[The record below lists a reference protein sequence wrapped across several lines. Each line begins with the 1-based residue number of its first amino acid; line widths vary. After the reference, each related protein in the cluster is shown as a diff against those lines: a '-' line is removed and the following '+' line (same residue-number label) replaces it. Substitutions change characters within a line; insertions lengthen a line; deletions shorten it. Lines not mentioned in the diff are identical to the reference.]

1 MLDKV
6 DLSRKLG
13 KNEYRQA
20 VKELGARIGELQRR
34 QRAEGIPVMVVF
46 EGWEG
51 SGKGAQMNQLITP
64 LDPRGFKVQ
73 NVTDAFMSDTFYPP
87 MHPFWRTI
95 PPAGRMS
102 IYNRSWYRKAIDSWR
117 IPKDTGHREMERKL
131 EEIRSFERQLVNG
144 GYLLIK
150 LFLHID
156 RSEQKKRLQSLK
168 SEEGQGVRGKEEL
181 KAYKN
186 YDSILPIL
194 EEVIRETDRAYAP
207 WTIVEAH
214 DRRFATIKVLSVVAR
229 ALEDRLSQPPASEPA
244 EPSALSELEETV
256 TTPTVLSKVDLS
268 QNSDNVDK
276 KEVASLQRR
285 IRRME
290 YVLYRKRRPMVI
302 AFEGWDAAGKG
313 GCIKRLTQEMDPRG
327 YEVIPVGAPN
337 DFERR
342 HHYLWRFWQ
351 DFPKAGHVAIFDRT
365 WYGRV
370 LVERVE
376 GLCSQLEW
384 QRAYSEINDME
395 KQWHDS
401 GAIVM
406 KFWLQIDKDEQ
417 LRRFQSREQTPEKKW
432 KITDEDWRNR
442 EKWDLY
448 EKAVEEMLWRTST
461 PYAPWTIVEANYKP
475 YARLKVLRTVL
486 SMGEKALKE
495 GNKG

>member
-1 MLDKV
+1 MLEKV

-13 KNEYRQA
+13 KKEYRQA
-20 VKELGARIGELQRR
+20 VKELGAKIGELQRQ
-34 QRAEGIPVMVVF
+34 QREAGIPVMVVF

-51 SGKGAQMNQLITP
+51 AGKGAQMNQLILP
-64 LDPRGFKVQ
+64 LDPRGFRVQ
-73 NVTDAFMSDTFYPP
+73 NVTDSFTSDPFYPP
-87 MHPFWRTI
+87 MYPFWNAI

-117 IPKDTGHREMERKL
+117 EPNEGNRGLERKL
-131 EEIRSFERQLVNG
+131 EEIRSFERQLADG

-156 RSEQKKRLQSLK
+156 RSEQKKRLQRLK
-168 SEEGQGVRGKEEL
+168 SDGSKGVRGQEEL
-181 KAYKN
+181 NAYKN
-186 YDSILPIL
+186 YDSILPVL
-194 EEVIRETDRAYAP
+194 EEVMRETDRAYAP

-214 DRRFATIKVLSVVAR
+214 DRRFATVKVLSVVAR
-229 ALEDRLSQPPASEPA
+229 ALENRLNQPKVETAKEPA
-244 EPSALSELEETV
+244 MLSELEEAV

-268 QNSDNVDK
+268 LEPEDNYK
-276 KEVASLQRR
+276 KEMASLQRK

-290 YVLYRKRRPMVI
+290 YTLYRKRRPMVL

-376 GLCSQLEW
+376 GYCSPLEW
-384 QRAYSEINDME
+384 RRAYSEINDME

-417 LRRFQSREQTPEKKW
+417 LRRFQSREETPEKNW

-461 PYAPWTIVEANYKP
+461 PYAPWTIVEANSKAYG
-475 YARLKVLRTVL
+475 RLKVLRTVL
-486 SMGEKALKE
+486 ERGEEALE
-495 GNKG
+495 GR

>member
-1 MLDKV
+1 MLEKV

-13 KNEYRQA
+13 KKEYRQA
-20 VKELGARIGELQRR
+20 VKELGAKIGDLQRR
-34 QRAEGIPVMVVF
+34 QREAGIPVMVVF

-51 SGKGAQMNQLITP
+51 AGKGAQMNQLILP
-64 LDPRGFKVQ
+64 LDPRGFRVQ
-73 NVTDAFMSDTFYPP
+73 NVTDSFTSDPFYPP
-87 MHPFWRTI
+87 MYPFWNAI

-117 IPKDTGHREMERKL
+117 EPNEGNQGLERKL
-131 EEIRSFERQLVNG
+131 GEIRSFERQLADG

-156 RSEQKKRLQSLK
+156 RSEQKKRLQRLK
-168 SEEGQGVRGKEEL
+168 GDGSKGVRGQDEL
-181 KAYKN
+181 NAYKN
-186 YDSILPIL
+186 YDSILPVL
-194 EEVIRETDRAYAP
+194 EEVMRETDRAYAP

-214 DRRFATIKVLSVVAR
+214 DRRFATVKVLSVVAR
-229 ALEDRLSQPPASEPA
+229 ALENRLNQPKVEVAKEPVV
-244 EPSALSELEETV
+244 LSELEEAV

-268 QNSDNVDK
+268 LEPDDNYK
-276 KEVASLQRR
+276 KEMGSLQRR

-290 YVLYRKRRPMVI
+290 YTLYRKRRPMVL

-313 GCIKRLTQEMDPRG
+313 GCIKRLTEEMDPRG

-376 GLCSQLEW
+376 GYCSPLDW
-384 QRAYSEINDME
+384 RRAYSEINDME

-417 LRRFQSREQTPEKKW
+417 LRRFQSREETPEKNW

-461 PYAPWTIVEANYKP
+461 PYAPWTIVEANSKA

-486 SMGEKALKE
+486 ERGEEAL
-495 GNKG
+495 

>member
-1 MLDKV
+1 MLEKV

-13 KNEYRQA
+13 KKEYLQA

-34 QRAEGIPVMVVF
+34 QREEGIPVMVVF

-51 SGKGAQMNQLITP
+51 SGKGAQMNQLILP
-64 LDPRGFKVQ
+64 LDPRGFRVQ
-73 NVTDAFMSDTFYPP
+73 NITDSFTSDPFYPP
-87 MHPFWRTI
+87 MYPFWNAI
-95 PPAGRMS
+95 PPAGRMA
-102 IYNRSWYRKAIDSWR
+102 IYNRSWYRKAIETWR
-117 IPKDTGHREMERKL
+117 IADESRHGQLERKL
-131 EEIRSFERQLVNG
+131 EEIRSFERQLVDG

-156 RSEQKKRLQSLK
+156 RSEQKKRLQRLK
-168 SEEGQGVRGKEEL
+168 SDESQGVRGEEEL
-181 KAYKN
+181 NSYRN
-186 YDSILPIL
+186 YDSILPVL
-194 EEVIRETDRAYAP
+194 EEVIRETDRAHAP
-207 WTIVEAH
+207 WTIVEGH
-214 DRRFATIKVLSVVAR
+214 DRRFATVKVLSVVAR
-229 ALEDRLSQPPASEPA
+229 ALEARLNQPPAPVPQSPA
-244 EPSALSELEETV
+244 TLSPLEEVV

-268 QNSDNVDK
+268 QEPEGGK
-276 KEVASLQRR
+276 KEILSLQRR

-290 YVLYRKRRPMVI
+290 YVLYRKRRPMVV

-313 GCIKRLTQEMDPRG
+313 GCIKRLTEEMDPRG

-351 DFPKAGHVAIFDRT
+351 NFPKAGHVAIFDRT

-376 GLCSQLEW
+376 GFCSQLEW

-401 GAIVM
+401 GAIVI

-417 LRRFQSREQTPEKKW
+417 LRRFQSREETPEKNW

-442 EKWDLY
+442 ERWDLY

-461 PYAPWTIVEANYKP
+461 PYAPWTIVEANSKA

-486 SMGEKALKE
+486 ERGEESLL
-495 GNKG
+495 

>member
-1 MLDKV
+1 MLEKV

-13 KNEYRQA
+13 KDEYRQS
-20 VKELGARIGELQRR
+20 VKELGARLGELQRR
-34 QRAEGIPVMVVF
+34 QREAGIPVMVVF

-51 SGKGAQMNQLITP
+51 SGKGAQMNQLILP
-64 LDPRGFKVQ
+64 LDPRGFRVQ
-73 NVTDAFMSDTFYPP
+73 NITDSFMSDPFYPA
-87 MHPFWRTI
+87 MYPFWRAI

-102 IYNRSWYRKAIDSWR
+102 IYNRSWYRKAIELWR
-117 IPKDTGHREMERKL
+117 APEESRQGEMEKKL
-131 EEIRSFERQLVNG
+131 EEIRSFERQLVDG

-156 RSEQKKRLQSLK
+156 RSEQKKRLQRLK
-168 SEEGQGVRGKEEL
+168 SDETKGARGQEEL
-181 KAYKN
+181 NAYKN
-186 YDSILPIL
+186 YDDILPVL
-194 EEVIRETDRAYAP
+194 EEVIRETDRAHSP

-214 DRRFATIKVLSVVAR
+214 DRRFATVKVLSVVAR
-229 ALEDRLSQPPASEPA
+229 ALENRLNQPKIETVKEPVV
-244 EPSALSELEETV
+244 LSELEEAV

-268 QNSDNVDK
+268 LEPDDSYK
-276 KEVASLQRR
+276 KEMSSLQRR

-290 YVLYRKRRPMVI
+290 YALYRDRRPMVV

-376 GLCSQLEW
+376 GLCSPLEW
-384 QRAYSEINDME
+384 KRAYSEINDME

-417 LRRFQSREQTPEKKW
+417 LRRFQSREETPEKKW
-432 KITDEDWRNR
+432 KITEEDWRNR

-461 PYAPWTIVEANYKP
+461 PYAPWAIVEANSKD

-486 SMGEKALKE
+486 SMGEEAL
-495 GNKG
+495 GGVR

>member
-1 MLDKV
+1 MLEKV

-13 KNEYRQA
+13 KDEYRQA
-20 VKELGARIGELQRR
+20 VKELGARLGELQRQ
-34 QRAEGIPVMVVF
+34 QREAGIPVMVVF

-51 SGKGAQMNQLITP
+51 AGKGAQMNQLILP
-64 LDPRGFKVQ
+64 LDPRGFRVQ
-73 NVTDAFMSDTFYPP
+73 NVTESFMSDPFYPA
-87 MHPFWRTI
+87 MYPFWSAI

-102 IYNRSWYRKAIDSWR
+102 IYNRSWYRKAIELWR
-117 IPKDTGHREMERKL
+117 TPEGSRQGELERKL
-131 EEIRSFERQLVNG
+131 EEIRSFERQLVDG

-156 RSEQKKRLQSLK
+156 RSEQKKRLQRIK
-168 SEEGQGVRGKEEL
+168 SDEAQGVRGQEEL
-181 KAYKN
+181 NAYKN
-186 YDSILPIL
+186 YDSILPVL
-194 EEVIRETDRAYAP
+194 EEVIRETDRAHSP

-214 DRRFATIKVLSVVAR
+214 DRRFATVKVLSVVAR
-229 ALEDRLSQPPASEPA
+229 ALENRLNQPKIETAKESSVLSQ
-244 EPSALSELEETV
+244 LEEAV

-268 QNSDNVDK
+268 MEPEDSHK
-276 KEVASLQRR
+276 KEMVSLQRR

-290 YVLYRKRRPMVI
+290 YSLYRERRPMVI

-376 GLCSQLEW
+376 GFCSHLEW
-384 QRAYSEINDME
+384 RRAYSEINDME
-395 KQWHDS
+395 KQWNDS
-401 GAIVM
+401 GAIVI

-417 LRRFQSREQTPEKKW
+417 LRRFQSREETPEKKW

-461 PYAPWTIVEANYKP
+461 PYAPWTIVEANSKD

-486 SMGEKALKE
+486 SMGEEAL
-495 GNKG
+495 GGVR